1 MALPEDKKL
10 ITLERLVQEIIE
22 VGNRISKRANELD
35 EEFYPSESIAAA
47 LCDLA
52 VDGEIVTALANTACR
67 IDQEIFE

>member
-1 MALPEDKKL
+1 MALPEDERL

-35 EEFYPSESIAAA
+35 EEFYPAESIAAA

-52 VDGEIVTALANTACR
+52 VDGEIVTALANTACS

>member
-1 MALPEDKKL
+1 MALPEDERL

-35 EEFYPSESIAAA
+35 EEFYPSESIEAA

-52 VDGEIVTALANTACR
+52 VDGEIVTALASTACS